1 MEEINLKELF
11 DFFISKFYVVIIS
24 FLVILILGDIYSAN
38 FRTPMYHSTTTIVL
52 VSEAEQVTSSEVSLN
67 NSLASTYSN
76 IITSRKVLSQVI
88 YNLNS
93 DLSVSQL
100 QDSIK
105 VSQVT
110 GTQIISIVVSNKDN
124 KLAQQIAE
132 EMTKVFIAE
141 IPNYYDI
148 KNVAILDEASF
159 ETTPY
164 NINIMKENLIYGG
177 IGIILGC
184 VILFMIFY
192 MDTSIKD
199 PETIEDKLGL
209 SVLGTVPKVG
219 GKHGKRK

>member
-24 FLVILILGDIYSAN
+24 FLVVLILGDIYSAN

-52 VSEAEQVTSSEVSLN
+52 VSDQEQVTSSELSLN
-67 NSLASTYSN
+67 NSLAATYSN

-88 YNLNS
+88 FNLNS
-93 DLSVSQL
+93 DLSVSDL
-100 QDSIK
+100 QNSIK
-105 VSQVT
+105 VTQVT
-110 GTQIISIVVSNKDN
+110 GTQIITIVVSNKDN
-124 KLAQQIAE
+124 KMAQQLAE
-132 EMTKVFIAE
+132 EITKVFIAE
-141 IPNYYDI
+141 VPNFYDL

-159 ETTPY
+159 ETSPY
-164 NINIMKENLIYGG
+164 NINIMKENVIYGG
-177 IGIILGC
+177 VGIILGC

>member
-24 FLVILILGDIYSAN
+24 FLVVLILGDIYSAN
-38 FRTPMYHSTTTIVL
+38 FRTPLYHSTTTIVL

-88 YNLNS
+88 YNLKS
-93 DLSVSQL
+93 DLSVSEL

-110 GTQIISIVVSNKDN
+110 GTQIISIVVSNRDN

-132 EMTKVFIAE
+132 EITKVFIEE

-177 IGIILGC
+177 VGIILGC

-219 GKHGKRK
+219 GKRGKRK

>member
-11 DFFISKFYVVIIS
+11 DFFVSKFYIIIIS
-24 FLVILILGDIYSAN
+24 FLVVLIAGDIYSAN

-52 VSEAEQVTSSEVSLN
+52 VSESENVTSGDLSVNSSL
-67 NSLASTYSN
+67 LSTYSN

-93 DLSVSQL
+93 DLSVSEL

-110 GTQIISIVVSNKDN
+110 GTQIITIVVSNKDN
-124 KLAQQIAE
+124 VLAQRIAE
-132 EMTKVFIAE
+132 EITKIFIQE
-141 IPNYYDI
+141 IPNYYNL
-148 KNVAILDEASF
+148 KNVSILDEASF
-159 ETTPY
+159 ETVPY
-164 NINIMKENLIYGG
+164 NINVMKENIIYGG
-177 IGIILGC
+177 IGLILGC
-184 VILFMIFY
+184 VIVFMIFY

-199 PETIEDKLGL
+199 VESVEEKLGL

-219 GKHGKRK
+219 GKRGKRK

>member
-24 FLVILILGDIYSAN
+24 FLVVLILGDIYSAN

-52 VSEAEQVTSSEVSLN
+52 VSESEQVTSSDVSLN
-67 NSLASTYSN
+67 NSLVATYSN

-88 YNLNS
+88 FNLNS
-93 DLSVSQL
+93 DLSVTDL
-100 QDSIK
+100 QNSIK

-110 GTQIISIVVSNKDN
+110 GTQIITIVVSNKDN
-124 KLAQQIAE
+124 KMAQKLAE
-132 EMTKVFIAE
+132 EITKVFIEE
-141 IPNYYDI
+141 IPNFYDL
-148 KNVAILDEASF
+148 KNVSVLDEASF
-159 ETTPY
+159 ETAPY

-184 VILFMIFY
+184 VVLFMIFY

-199 PETIEDKLGL
+199 TEVIEEKLGL

-219 GKHGKRK
+219 GKRGKRK

>member
-24 FLVILILGDIYSAN
+24 FLVVLILGDIYSAN

-88 YNLNS
+88 YNLDSN
-93 DLSVSQL
+93 LSVSQL

-124 KLAQQIAE
+124 KLAQQIE
-132 EMTKVFIAE
+132 E

-164 NINIMKENLIYGG
+164 NINIMKENILYGG
-177 IGIILGC
+177 VGFILGC